1 MLYGEGIKEI
11 DAAIADAALATA
23 IVLEAALNTVVLL
36 KTMNTPGFARAFGFR
51 PTVTFNYATLTAKGV
66 LTLYRYPAGV
76 AGNKV
81 ALGTINLE
89 DGDVALKEYFRKVSN
104 TPALTV
110 PPSQPPANYE
120 AGDVLAIWVTTA
132 ATGGGG
138 IAGDYQP
145 LMWVSDRGENIPNQG
160 QLVDRTP

>member
-11 DAAIADAALATA
+11 DAAIGDASLATA
-23 IVLEAALNTVVLL
+23 IELEAAAGEKLA
-36 KTMNTPGFARAFGFR
+36 KTMHTPGFVRAFGFR
-51 PTVTFNYATLTAKGV
+51 PTVTFDYDTLVTKGV
-66 LTLYRYPAGV
+66 LTLYKYPAGV
-76 AGNKV
+76 AGDKV

-89 DGDVALKEYFRKVSN
+89 HGDVAGKIYFIKVDN

-120 AGDVLAIWVTTA
+120 AGDTLAVWISTQAV
-132 ATGGGG
+132 GGTEL
-138 IAGDYQP
+138 GDFQP
-145 LMWVSDRGENIPNQG
+145 IIWVSDRGENIPNQE